1 MKRIQKLL
9 SFLLCFVM
17 ILPVV
22 ACSNPGDDTCEHKTV
37 KRAGTVAT
45 CTAGG
50 KLTHYECLICKKVFA
65 DKACTTELKSYE
77 INLGKLPHDLTHT
90 PAVEATKEQDGNRE
104 YWTCGLCGGY
114 FSDSLGK
121 NEISEDELS
130 IGAYG
135 EYIDF
140 VVSVESG
147 RDPVILQ
154 FADPQIMD
162 SSTAR
167 NVTLDE
173 RAVAFWNEDS
183 RDELAYDLMTEIVEA
198 TDPDLILV
206 SGDVIYGR
214 YDYDRYEGG
223 VCVSEE
229 GHLHTE
235 FIAFMESFNIPWAP
249 IMGNHDLETPKG
261 ADWVSD
267 RYEEAPNCLFKQNTL
282 SGHGNYTIGIEQDD
296 EIKRVIFNMDTNGCS
311 GASDATLASPQ
322 TIRPGTDNSWGTY
335 EALYGLQKDQIAWF
349 ENAANG
355 IKAAFPNTKLSVHI
369 HVPMNYVYTAMNEAY
384 KAKVGSPVAKREI
397 ASGYEETGKFLAPQR
412 IIGHTEGDFGILCSM
427 YAPEVVDCWDTVKTN
442 GADDVIHNGM
452 VALGVDSFFLGHMH
466 SNSASIV
473 YNGVRYQ
480 FGQKCSLYD
489 DTQYINNTTGKVT
502 VQKAYVEE
510 ANVTKLVGGT
520 VTKLD
525 STGAIVDAYIEYNT
539 GHGKEINWNQWKN
552 SIA

>member
-9 SFLLCFVM
+9 AFLLCFVM

-50 KLTHYECLICKKVFA
+50 KLTHYECLICKKVFE
-65 DKACTTELKSYE
+65 DKACTKELKSYE
-77 INLGKLPHDLTHT
+77 INLAKLPHDLTRT
-90 PAVEATKEQDGNRE
+90 PAVEATEDQDGNIE

-140 VVSVESG
+140 VVRVESG
-147 RDPVILQ
+147 KDPVILQ

-162 SSTAR
+162 TTYSTG
-167 NVTLDE
+167 T
-173 RAVAFWNEDS
+173 VAGNQAAIDYWDEDS
-183 RDELAYDLMTEIVEA
+183 RDELAYDLMTEVIEA
-198 TDPDLILV
+198 SDPDLILV
-206 SGDVIYGR
+206 SGDIIYGR
-214 YDYDRYEGG
+214 YEGT
-223 VCVSEE
+223 E
-229 GHLHTE
+229 GHLHNDFVE
-235 FIAFMESFNIPWAP
+235 FMETFNIPWAP
-249 IMGNHDLETPKG
+249 IMGNHDLETPFG
-261 ADWVSD
+261 ADNVSD
-267 RYEEAPNCLFKQNTL
+267 LYEGATNCLFKQNTL
-282 SGHGNYTIGIEQDD
+282 SGHGNYTIGIAQGG
-296 EIKRVIFNMDTNGCS
+296 EIKRVIFNMDTHGCS
-311 GASDATLASPQ
+311 GASEETLASSQ

-335 EALYGLQKDQIAWF
+335 YALYGLQKDQIAWF
-349 ENAANG
+349 ENATNG

-397 ASGYEETGKFLAPQR
+397 ASGYEETGKFLAPER
-412 IIGHTEGDFGILCSM
+412 VVGHAEGDFGILCSM

-442 GADDVIHNGM
+442 GADDAIHNAM

-489 DTQYINNTTGKVT
+489 SAQYMNNTTGKVEA
-502 VQKAYVEE
+502 KYAWVEDT
-510 ANVTKLVGGT
+510 AATKLVGGT

-525 STGAIVDAYIEYNT
+525 KNTGAITDAYIEYNT
-539 GHGKEINWNQWKN
+539 GHGKEVNWNQWKN
-552 SIA
+552 SISAIA